1 VVEDV
6 MTMTIKKSKIGS
18 ARAVFVA
25 HVADDVCHTALENM
39 RAADPAHAYF
49 AEPRGETVGKDW
61 AAPKRLRRV
70 RLIIDPRHTGR
81 TVLSRYGE
89 ERVQWDGTGWK
100 SDHRSDELED
110 EAVQS

>member
-1 VVEDV
+1 
-6 MTMTIKKSKIGS
+6 MTMTIKKSRIGEGS

-25 HVADDVCHTALENM
+25 HVADDVCHAALE
-39 RAADPAHAYF
+39 RFAAADPAHAYF
-49 AEPRGETVGKDW
+49 AEPRVVPNKDW
-61 AAPKRLRRV
+61 SAPKRLRRV
-70 RLIIDPRHTGR
+70 RLRIDPRHTGR

-89 ERVQWDGTGWK
+89 ERVLWDGTGFR